1 MTRSD
6 RDAPDTSDAPDA
18 PNAPTAT
25 DTLTPPV
32 FDRTFQKQFIDLL
45 LWRRDVRR
53 FRTDPIPGDD
63 IDDLIKEACLAPSV
77 GNCQP
82 WRFVKVNDPDRRKTI
97 RDSFERANQQ
107 ALNDYHGERARL
119 YASLKLQGM
128 DQAPIQ
134 LAVFADEE
142 TEAGMGL
149 GRKTMP
155 EMLDYSA
162 VAAVQLLWLAARVK
176 GIGVGWV
183 SILEPETVLKT
194 LDVPSHWRLIAYLC
208 IGYPE
213 EDHVV
218 PELVREGWQDR
229 IDPAALTLER

>member
-6 RDAPDTSDAPDA
+6 RDAPDTSDAPTT
-18 PNAPTAT
+18 PTTT

-53 FRTDPIPGDD
+53 FRTDPIPKED
-63 IDDLIKEACLAPSV
+63 IDGLIKEACLAPSV

-82 WRFVKVNDPDRRKTI
+82 WRFVKVNDPDRRKAI

-194 LDVPSHWRLIAYLC
+194 LEVPSHWRLIAYLC

-218 PELVREGWQDR
+218 PELVREGWQNR

>member
-1 MTRSD
+1 MTKPDQIATNS
-6 RDAPDTSDAPDA
+6 APE
-18 PNAPTAT
+18 T
-25 DTLTPPV
+25 DLTPPV
-32 FDRTFQKQFIDLL
+32 FDQAFQKQFINLL

-53 FRTDPIPGDD
+53 FRTDPIPKGD

-82 WRFVKVNDPDRRKTI
+82 WRFVKVNDPKRRKSI
-97 RDSFERANQQ
+97 RDSFERANNE
-107 ALNDYHGERARL
+107 ALNDYHGERAKL

-128 DQAPIQ
+128 DQAPVQ

-149 GRKTMP
+149 GRETMP

-183 SILEPETVLKT
+183 SILEPDVVGKT
-194 LDVPSHWRLIAYLC
+194 LDVPDHWRLIAYLC

-229 IDPAALTLER
+229 IDPDALTLER

>member
-1 MTRSD
+1 MTETD
-6 RDAPDTSDAPDA
+6 RQDASGTNGTK
-18 PNAPTAT
+18 NA
-25 DTLTPPV
+25 DVTPPV
-32 FDRTFQKQFIDLL
+32 FDQAFQKQFIDLL

-53 FRTDPIPGDD
+53 FRTDAIPQAD
-63 IDDLIKEACLAPSV
+63 INDLIKEACLAPSV

-82 WRFVKVNDPDRRKTI
+82 WRFVKVNDRARRKAI
-97 RDSFERANQQ
+97 RDSFERANAE
-107 ALNDYHGERARL
+107 ALNEYHGERAKL

-128 DQAPIQ
+128 DQAPVQ

-183 SILEPETVLKT
+183 SILEPEVVGKT
-194 LDVPSHWRLIAYLC
+194 LDVPDHWRLIAYLC

-229 IDPAALTLER
+229 IDPDALTLER

>member
-1 MTRSD
+1 MTQSD
-6 RDAPDTSDAPDA
+6 RDAPDAPS
-18 PNAPTAT
+18 AT

-53 FRTDPIPGDD
+53 FRTDPIPKED
-63 IDDLIKEACLAPSV
+63 IDGLIKEACLAPSV

-82 WRFVKVNDPDRRKTI
+82 WRFVKVNDPDRRKAI

-162 VAAVQLLWLAARVK
+162 VAAVQLLWLAARVN

>member
-1 MTRSD
+1 MTQSD
-6 RDAPDTSDAPDA
+6 QDAPK
-18 PNAPTAT
+18 NAPENVTET
-25 DTLTPPV
+25 PTPPV
-32 FDRTFQKQFIDLL
+32 FDRIFQKQFIDLL

-53 FRTDPIPGDD
+53 FRTDPIPKTD

-82 WRFVKVNDPDRRKTI
+82 WRFVKVNDKHRRRAI
-97 RDSFERANQQ
+97 RDSFERANQE
-107 ALNDYHGERARL
+107 ALDDYHGERAKL

-176 GIGVGWV
+176 GIGVGWG

-194 LDVPSHWRLIAYLC
+194 LEVPDHWRLIAYLC

-213 EDHVV
+213 EDHVI

-229 IDPAALTLER
+229 IDPSALTLER

>member
-1 MTRSD
+1 MNK
-6 RDAPDTSDAPDA
+6 PDTLNKSAA
-18 PNAPTAT
+18 
-25 DTLTPPV
+25 DTPMLTPPV
-32 FDRTFQKQFIDLL
+32 FDRDFQKQFIDLL

-53 FRTDPIPGDD
+53 FQTDPIPKDD
-63 IDDLIKEACLAPSV
+63 INDLIKEACLAPSV

-82 WRFVKVNDPDRRKTI
+82 WRFVKVNDPERRKAI
-97 RDSFERANQQ
+97 RDSFERANTE
-107 ALNDYHGERARL
+107 ALNDYHGERAKM

-128 DQAPIQ
+128 DQAPVQ

-183 SILEPETVLKT
+183 SILEPEVVGKT
-194 LDVPSHWRLIAYLC
+194 LEVPEHWRLIAYLC

-213 EDHVV
+213 EDHIV

-229 IDPAALTLER
+229 IDPDALTLER

>member
-6 RDAPDTSDAPDA
+6 RDAPD
-18 PNAPTAT
+18 AT
-25 DTLTPPV
+25 DALTPPV

-53 FRTDPIPGDD
+53 FRTDPIPKDD

-77 GNCQP
+77 GNSQP
-82 WRFVKVNDPDRRKTI
+82 WRFVKVNDPDRRKAI

-128 DQAPIQ
+128 DQAPVQ

-194 LDVPSHWRLIAYLC
+194 LDVPPHWRLIAYLC

-213 EDHVV
+213 EDHVI

>member
-1 MTRSD
+1 MTTPD
-6 RDAPDTSDAPDA
+6 IKTPDDTGTDA
-18 PNAPTAT
+18 
-25 DTLTPPV
+25 LTPPV
-32 FDRTFQKQFIDLL
+32 FDPEFQRQFIDLL

-53 FRTDPIPGDD
+53 FRTDPIPKDD
-63 IDDLIKEACLAPSV
+63 IDGLIKEACLAPSV

-82 WRFVKVNDPDRRKTI
+82 WRFVKVNDTARRKAI
-97 RDSFERANQQ
+97 RDSFERANQE
-107 ALNDYHGERARL
+107 ALNEYHGERAKL

-128 DQAPIQ
+128 DQAPVQ
-134 LAVFADEE
+134 LAVFADEQ

-183 SILEPETVLKT
+183 SILEPKTVQETLE
-194 LDVPSHWRLIAYLC
+194 VPEHWRLIAYLC

-229 IDPAALTLER
+229 IDPSALTLER

>member
-1 MTRSD
+1 MTK
-6 RDAPDTSDAPDA
+6 PDQI
-18 PNAPTAT
+18 AT
-25 DTLTPPV
+25 DSAPETDLTPPV
-32 FDRTFQKQFIDLL
+32 FDQAFQKQFINLL

-53 FRTDPIPGDD
+53 FRTHPIPKGD

-82 WRFVKVNDPDRRKTI
+82 WRFVKVNDPKRRKSI
-97 RDSFERANQQ
+97 RDSFERANNE
-107 ALNDYHGERARL
+107 ALNDYHGERAKL

-128 DQAPIQ
+128 DQAPVQ

-183 SILEPETVLKT
+183 SILEPDVVGKT
-194 LDVPSHWRLIAYLC
+194 LDVPDHWRLIAYLC

-229 IDPAALTLER
+229 IDPDALTLER

>member
-1 MTRSD
+1 MTETD
-6 RDAPDTSDAPDA
+6 RQDASGTNGTK
-18 PNAPTAT
+18 NAGV
-25 DTLTPPV
+25 TPPV
-32 FDRTFQKQFIDLL
+32 FDQVFQKQFIDLL

-53 FRTDPIPGDD
+53 FRTDTIPQAD
-63 IDDLIKEACLAPSV
+63 INDLIKEACLAPSV

-82 WRFVKVNDPDRRKTI
+82 WRFVKVNDRARRKAI
-97 RDSFERANQQ
+97 RDSFERANAE
-107 ALNDYHGERARL
+107 ALNEYHGERAKL

-128 DQAPIQ
+128 DQAPVQ

-183 SILEPETVLKT
+183 SILEPEVVGKT
-194 LDVPSHWRLIAYLC
+194 LDVPDHWRLIAYLC

-229 IDPAALTLER
+229 IDPDALTLER

>member
-1 MTRSD
+1 M
-6 RDAPDTSDAPDA
+6 
-18 PNAPTAT
+18 
-25 DTLTPPV
+25 TPPV

-53 FRTDPIPGDD
+53 FRTDPIPRAD

-77 GNCQP
+77 GNSQP
-82 WRFVKVNDPDRRKTI
+82 WRFVKVNDPDRRQAI

-128 DQAPIQ
+128 DQAPVQ

-194 LDVPSHWRLIAYLC
+194 LEVPPHWRLIAYLC

-229 IDPAALTLER
+229 INPADLTLER

>member
-1 MTRSD
+1 MTKPDQIATNS
-6 RDAPDTSDAPDA
+6 APE
-18 PNAPTAT
+18 T
-25 DTLTPPV
+25 DLTPPV
-32 FDRTFQKQFIDLL
+32 FDQAFQKQFINLL

-53 FRTDPIPGDD
+53 FRTDPIPQED

-82 WRFVKVNDPDRRKTI
+82 WRFVKVNDPKRRKSI
-97 RDSFERANQQ
+97 RDSFERANNE
-107 ALNDYHGERARL
+107 ALNDYHGERAKL

-128 DQAPIQ
+128 DQAPVQ

-183 SILEPETVLKT
+183 SILEPDVVGKT
-194 LDVPSHWRLIAYLC
+194 LDVPDHWRLIAYLC

-229 IDPAALTLER
+229 IDPDALTLER

>member
-1 MTRSD
+1 MTK
-6 RDAPDTSDAPDA
+6 PDQLTENSAQE
-18 PNAPTAT
+18 T
-25 DTLTPPV
+25 DLTPPV
-32 FDRTFQKQFIDLL
+32 FDQAFQKQFIDLL

-53 FRTDPIPGDD
+53 FRTDPIPKDD

-82 WRFVKVNDPDRRKTI
+82 WRFVKVNDPKRRKLI
-97 RDSFERANQQ
+97 RDSFERANDE
-107 ALNDYHGERARL
+107 ALNDYHGERAKL

-128 DQAPIQ
+128 DQAPVQ

-183 SILEPETVLKT
+183 SILEPDVVGRT
-194 LDVPSHWRLIAYLC
+194 LDVPDHWRLIAYLC

-213 EDHVV
+213 QDHVV

-229 IDPAALTLER
+229 IDPDALTLER

>member
-1 MTRSD
+1 MTQTDPISKSTNQ
-6 RDAPDTSDAPDA
+6 DTELS
-18 PNAPTAT
+18 
-25 DTLTPPV
+25 PPV
-32 FDRTFQKQFIDLL
+32 FDQAFQKQFIDLL

-53 FRTDPIPGDD
+53 FRTDPIPQED
-63 IDDLIKEACLAPSV
+63 INDLIKEACLAPSV

-82 WRFVKVNDPDRRKTI
+82 WRFVKVNDPDRRKSI
-97 RDSFERANQQ
+97 RDSFERANNE
-107 ALNDYHGERARL
+107 ALNDYHGERAKL

-128 DQAPIQ
+128 DQAPVQ

-183 SILEPETVLKT
+183 SILEPDVVGKT
-194 LDVPSHWRLIAYLC
+194 LEVPDHWRLIAYLC

-213 EDHVV
+213 QDHVV
-218 PELVREGWQDR
+218 PELVREGWQER
-229 IDPAALTLER
+229 IDPDALTLER

>member
-6 RDAPDTSDAPDA
+6 RDAPDAP
-18 PNAPTAT
+18 T

-32 FDRTFQKQFIDLL
+32 FDRAFQKQFIDLL

-53 FRTDPIPGDD
+53 FRTDPIPRDD

-82 WRFVKVNDPDRRKTI
+82 WRFVKVNDPDRRKAI

-128 DQAPIQ
+128 DQAPVQ

-183 SILEPETVLKT
+183 SILEPETVLET

-213 EDHVV
+213 QDHVV

>member
-6 RDAPDTSDAPDA
+6 RDAPDTSDAPTS
-18 PNAPTAT
+18 PNAPAAK

>member
-1 MTRSD
+1 MTASD
-6 RDAPDTSDAPDA
+6 YTSGDNASDAPQ
-18 PNAPTAT
+18 
-25 DTLTPPV
+25 TPPV
-32 FDRTFQKQFIDLL
+32 FDQHFQKQFIDLL

-53 FRTDPIPGDD
+53 FRTDPIPQED
-63 IDDLIKEACLAPSV
+63 INDLIKEACLAPSV

-82 WRFVKVNDPDRRKTI
+82 WRFVKVNDKDRRKSI
-97 RDSFERANQQ
+97 RDSFERANNE
-107 ALNDYHGERARL
+107 ALNDYHGERAKL

-128 DQAPIQ
+128 DQAPVQ

-183 SILEPETVLKT
+183 SILEPEVVGKT
-194 LDVPSHWRLIAYLC
+194 LEVPDHWRLIAYLC

-213 EDHVV
+213 QDHVV

-229 IDPAALTLER
+229 IDPDALTLER

>member
-1 MTRSD
+1 M
-6 RDAPDTSDAPDA
+6 
-18 PNAPTAT
+18 
-25 DTLTPPV
+25 TPPV
-32 FDRTFQKQFIDLL
+32 FDRAFQKQFIDLL

-53 FRTDPIPGDD
+53 FRTDPIPRDD
-63 IDDLIKEACLAPSV
+63 IDGLIREACLAPSV

-82 WRFVKVNDPDRRKTI
+82 WRFVKVNDPDRRKAI

-128 DQAPIQ
+128 DQAPVQ

-194 LDVPSHWRLIAYLC
+194 LEVPSHWRLIAYLC

-229 IDPAALTLER
+229 INPADLTLER

>member
-1 MTRSD
+1 MTK
-6 RDAPDTSDAPDA
+6 PDQI
-18 PNAPTAT
+18 AT
-25 DTLTPPV
+25 NSAQETDLTPPV
-32 FDRTFQKQFIDLL
+32 FDQAFQKQFINLL

-53 FRTDPIPGDD
+53 FRTDPIPKGD

-82 WRFVKVNDPDRRKTI
+82 WRFVKVNDPKRRKSI
-97 RDSFERANQQ
+97 RDSFERANNE
-107 ALNDYHGERARL
+107 ALNDYHGERAKL

-128 DQAPIQ
+128 DQAPVQ

-183 SILEPETVLKT
+183 SILEPDVVGKT
-194 LDVPSHWRLIAYLC
+194 LDVPDHWRLIAYLC

-229 IDPAALTLER
+229 IDPDALTLER

>member
-1 MTRSD
+1 MTKPEHVSANHKQAKD
-6 RDAPDTSDAPDA
+6 P
-18 PNAPTAT
+18 
-25 DTLTPPV
+25 TPPF
-32 FDRTFQKQFIDLL
+32 FDHAFQKQFIDLL

-53 FRTDPIPGDD
+53 FRTDPIPQED

-82 WRFVKVNDPDRRKTI
+82 WRFVKVNDPKRRKSI
-97 RDSFERANQQ
+97 RDSFERANTE
-107 ALNDYHGERARL
+107 ALNDYHGERAKL

-128 DQAPIQ
+128 DQAPVQ

-183 SILEPETVLKT
+183 SILEPDVVGKT
-194 LDVPSHWRLIAYLC
+194 LDVPDHWRLIAYLC

-213 EDHVV
+213 QDHVV

>member
-1 MTRSD
+1 MNKPDPGNRSTV
-6 RDAPDTSDAPDA
+6 DTK
-18 PNAPTAT
+18 
-25 DTLTPPV
+25 TLTPPV
-32 FDRTFQKQFIDLL
+32 FDRNFQKQFIDLL

-53 FRTDPIPGDD
+53 FRTDPIPQDD
-63 IDDLIKEACLAPSV
+63 INDLIKEACLAPSV

-82 WRFVKVNDPDRRKTI
+82 WRFVKVNAPERRKAI
-97 RDSFERANQQ
+97 RDSFERANND
-107 ALNDYHGERARL
+107 ALNDYHGERAKM

-128 DQAPIQ
+128 DQAPVQ

-183 SILEPETVLKT
+183 SILEPDVVGKT
-194 LDVPSHWRLIAYLC
+194 LEVPDHWRLIAYLC

-213 EDHVV
+213 DDHIV

-229 IDPAALTLER
+229 IDPDALTLER

>member
-1 MTRSD
+1 MTTPD
-6 RDAPDTSDAPDA
+6 QNPETAPSNEDIA
-18 PNAPTAT
+18 
-25 DTLTPPV
+25 PPV
-32 FDRTFQKQFIDLL
+32 FDHNFQKQFIDLL

-53 FRTDPIPGDD
+53 FRTDPIPKDD
-63 IDDLIKEACLAPSV
+63 IDGLIKEACLAPSV

-82 WRFVKVNDPDRRKTI
+82 WRFVKVNSPDRRKAI
-97 RDSFERANQQ
+97 RDSFERANQE
-107 ALNDYHGERARL
+107 ALNDYHGERAKL

-128 DQAPIQ
+128 DQAPVQ

-183 SILEPETVLKT
+183 SILEPKVVQQT
-194 LDVPSHWRLIAYLC
+194 LDVPDHWRLIAYLC
-208 IGYPE
+208 VGYPE
-213 EDHVV
+213 EDNVV
-218 PELVREGWQDR
+218 PELVRYGWQER
-229 IDPAALTLER
+229 IDPDELTLER

>member
-1 MTRSD
+1 MNKPDPGNRSTV
-6 RDAPDTSDAPDA
+6 DTE
-18 PNAPTAT
+18 
-25 DTLTPPV
+25 TLTPPV
-32 FDRTFQKQFIDLL
+32 FDRNFQKQFIDLL

-53 FRTDPIPGDD
+53 FRTDPIPQDD
-63 IDDLIKEACLAPSV
+63 INDLIKEACLAPSV

-82 WRFVKVNDPDRRKTI
+82 WRFVKVNAPERRKAI
-97 RDSFERANQQ
+97 RDSFERANND
-107 ALNDYHGERARL
+107 ALNDYHGERAKM

-128 DQAPIQ
+128 DQAPVQ

-183 SILEPETVLKT
+183 SILEPDVVGKT
-194 LDVPSHWRLIAYLC
+194 LEVPDHWRLIAYLC

-213 EDHVV
+213 EDHIV

-229 IDPAALTLER
+229 IDPDALTLER

>member
-1 MTRSD
+1 MSNPD
-6 RDAPDTSDAPDA
+6 RTTANLEEDIDT
-18 PNAPTAT
+18 
-25 DTLTPPV
+25 TPPV
-32 FDRTFQKQFIDLL
+32 FDKTFQKQFLNLL

-53 FRTDPIPGDD
+53 FRTDPIPADD

-82 WRFVKVNDPDRRKTI
+82 WRFVKVNDPQRRKSI
-97 RDSFERANQQ
+97 RDSFERANNE
-107 ALNDYHGERARL
+107 ALNDYHGERAKL

-183 SILEPETVLKT
+183 SILEPDVVGKT
-194 LDVPSHWRLIAYLC
+194 LDVPDHWRLIAYLC

-213 EDHVV
+213 QDHVV

-229 IDPAALTLER
+229 IDPDALTLER

>member
-1 MTRSD
+1 MTK
-6 RDAPDTSDAPDA
+6 PDLETRTVTSNDEP
-18 PNAPTAT
+18 
-25 DTLTPPV
+25 TPPV
-32 FDRTFQKQFIDLL
+32 FDHTFQKQFIDLL

-53 FRTDPIPGDD
+53 FRTDPIPQDD

-82 WRFVKVNDPDRRKTI
+82 WRFVKVNDPKRRKSI
-97 RDSFERANQQ
+97 RDSFERANNE
-107 ALNDYHGERARL
+107 ALNDYHGERAKL

-183 SILEPETVLKT
+183 SILEPEVVGKT
-194 LDVPSHWRLIAYLC
+194 LDVPEHWRLIAYLC

-218 PELVREGWQDR
+218 PELVREGWQER
-229 IDPAALTLER
+229 IDPDALTLER

>member
-1 MTRSD
+1 MTKPDHDQGKS
-6 RDAPDTSDAPDA
+6 ADTSGGA
-18 PNAPTAT
+18 
-25 DTLTPPV
+25 LTPPV
-32 FDRTFQKQFIDLL
+32 FDHIFQKQFIDLL

-53 FRTDPIPGDD
+53 FRTDPIPREDV
-63 IDDLIKEACLAPSV
+63 DDLIREACLAPSV

-82 WRFVKVNDPDRRKTI
+82 WRFVKVNDKGRRKAI
-97 RDSFERANQQ
+97 RDSFERANNE
-107 ALNDYHGERARL
+107 ALNDYHGERAKL

-128 DQAPIQ
+128 DQAPVQ

-183 SILEPETVLKT
+183 SILEPDVVGRVLE
-194 LDVPSHWRLIAYLC
+194 VPDHWRLIAYLC

-213 EDHVV
+213 QDHVV

-229 IDPAALTLER
+229 IDPDALTLER